1 MVSKWRAS
9 SHPVSVSPCSRS
21 PHCILA
27 TIKGKNDSGSD
38 NDVNDNHDDDHIVTE
53 PDSEDEAGDVQ
64 PRAPTRGTRGKRGRG
79 GARATGTRRKKATA
93 AGEDVEDGAKLAKDA
108 KISADNPLFSQLL
121 RYRPL
126 LC

>member
-1 MVSKWRAS
+1 
-9 SHPVSVSPCSRS
+9 
-21 PHCILA
+21 
-27 TIKGKNDSGSD
+27 
-38 NDVNDNHDDDHIVTE
+38 VNEDKQDDDHIATE

-79 GARATGTRRKKATA
+79 GTRTAVTRRKKAVA

-121 RYRPL
+121 IYWRL
-126 LC
+126 LY